1 MMEGTPFISHS
12 RDTETMEAK
21 TRWFQSLSV
30 EERLQML
37 CDLTEL
43 ALSLNPS
50 LAEQKHA
57 EPVPGRVQVLT
68 RT

>member
-1 MMEGTPFISHS
+1 MKKTPFISHS
-12 RDTETMEAK
+12 RDEETMEAK
-21 TRWFQSLSV
+21 ARWFQSLTV

-37 CDLTEL
+37 CDLTDL
-43 ALSLNPS
+43 ALSLTPS

-57 EPVPGRVQVLT
+57 EPIPGRVQVLT